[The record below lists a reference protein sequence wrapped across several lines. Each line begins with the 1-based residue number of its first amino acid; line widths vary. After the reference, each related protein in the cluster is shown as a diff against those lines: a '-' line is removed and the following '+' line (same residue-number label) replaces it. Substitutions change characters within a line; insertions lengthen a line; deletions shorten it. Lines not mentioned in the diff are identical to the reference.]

1 MINSLTT
8 YAKIN
13 KYGFI
18 ETPYRKVINGC
29 VTDEFI
35 YLSAVEEGKYKIG
48 QSTLPLGEDGKILED
63 MVNCR
68 FDCDFIYV
76 PPEEVDFIDINP
88 VQVVSIAASLIPFL
102 ENDDTSRALMGSNM
116 QRQAVPLIRNEAPYV
131 GTGIEEI
138 IARDSGLNIIAK
150 NDGKV
155 DHVDGSS
162 IVIHSSND
170 KDKHPLV
177 EIYKLIKFQ
186 RSNHNTCI
194 NQRPFVN
201 VGDKIKKGDII
212 AQGHSMDK
220 GEIALG
226 KNVLVAFLAWRG
238 YSFEDAIV
246 ISESVVQ
253 KDLFSSIHIEEFE
266 TVARDTKL
274 GSEEITRD
282 IPNVYEETLSDLDES
297 GIINIGTNVKSGDI
311 LVGKVTPKNEV
322 PVTPEEKLLRA
333 IFGNK
338 ASDVSDSSLYVPPG
352 VSGTVVEVRVF
363 SRRGVTKDQRTLVI
377 EQQVIDNLIK
387 DRENELKIINEF
399 VFNYLKKILLGH
411 TIITRGSKKEV
422 IDNNLLNTVPRE
434 QLWEFIVE
442 DESVNLEIQDLRVY
456 YDKTLG
462 EISKRFANKIEK
474 IQIGD
479 DLPQGALKIVKIFVA
494 TKHKLQPGDKMAGR
508 HGNKGVVAKIVPQE
522 DMPFLED
529 GTVIDVILN
538 PLSLPA
544 RMNIGQVLETHL
556 GWASVGLGKK
566 ISKLIDSLDRD
577 INVFDIRNFV
587 KKIYKD
593 SKVGKQLDELSDD
606 DFLILCKG
614 MCSGVYFSS
623 PVFDGA
629 KISDIK
635 EMLELAGLDKSGQ
648 VNLIDGRTGEFFDRP
663 ITVGYKYLLKL
674 HHLVDDKVH
683 ARSIG
688 PYSLVTQ
695 QPLGGKSH
703 FGGQRFGEMEC
714 WALEAYGAAYTLLEM
729 LTVKS
734 DDVMGR
740 IKIYESIVSG
750 DSSFEHGI
758 PESFNVMIKEL
769 KSLCLNVSLQR
780 Y

>member
-1 MINSLTT
+1 
-8 YAKIN
+8 
-13 KYGFI
+13 
-18 ETPYRKVINGC
+18 
-29 VTDEFI
+29 
-35 YLSAVEEGKYKIG
+35 
-48 QSTLPLGEDGKILED
+48 
-63 MVNCR
+63 
-68 FDCDFIYV
+68 
-76 PPEEVDFIDINP
+76 
-88 VQVVSIAASLIPFL
+88 
-102 ENDDTSRALMGSNM
+102 
-116 QRQAVPLIRNEAPYV
+116 
-131 GTGIEEI
+131 
-138 IARDSGLNIIAK
+138 
-150 NDGKV
+150 
-155 DHVDGSS
+155 
-162 IVIHSSND
+162 
-170 KDKHPLV
+170 
-177 EIYKLIKFQ
+177 
-186 RSNHNTCI
+186 
-194 NQRPFVN
+194 
-201 VGDKIKKGDII
+201 
-212 AQGHSMDK
+212 
-220 GEIALG
+220 
-226 KNVLVAFLAWRG
+226 
-238 YSFEDAIV
+238 
-246 ISESVVQ
+246 
-253 KDLFSSIHIEEFE
+253 
-266 TVARDTKL
+266 
-274 GSEEITRD
+274 
-282 IPNVYEETLSDLDES
+282 
-297 GIINIGTNVKSGDI
+297 
-311 LVGKVTPKNEV
+311 
-322 PVTPEEKLLRA
+322 
-333 IFGNK
+333 
-338 ASDVSDSSLYVPPG
+338 
-352 VSGTVVEVRVF
+352 
-363 SRRGVTKDQRTLVI
+363 
-377 EQQVIDNLIK
+377 
-387 DRENELKIINEF
+387 
-399 VFNYLKKILLGH
+399 
-411 TIITRGSKKEV
+411 
-422 IDNNLLNTVPRE
+422 
-434 QLWEFIVE
+434 
-442 DESVNLEIQDLRVY
+442 
-456 YDKTLG
+456 
-462 EISKRFANKIEK
+462 
-474 IQIGD
+474 
-479 DLPQGALKIVKIFVA
+479 
-494 TKHKLQPGDKMAGR
+494 MAGR